1 VSYVGDRVGTFKA
14 TSERQIF
21 PAYAQANLRAGMMY
35 DSWTANLFFTNLTD
49 SRGVLAGSFDTVP
62 TNSFIYTQPLTVGLA
77 ISRTF

>member
-1 VSYVGDRVGTFKA
+1 
-14 TSERQIF
+14 
-21 PAYAQANLRAGMMY
+21 MY